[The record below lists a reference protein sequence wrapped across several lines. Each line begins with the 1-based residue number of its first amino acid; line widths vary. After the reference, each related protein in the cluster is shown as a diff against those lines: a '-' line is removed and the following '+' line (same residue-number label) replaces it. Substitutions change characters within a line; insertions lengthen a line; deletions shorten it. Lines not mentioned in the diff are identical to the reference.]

1 LDNFSIFLQTKKNQ
15 RFEINIQFQ
24 SQKKSIEFTFHPFLL
39 RFSEFNSITLKKF
52 IFSLYLPKVNIVF
65 EIDERREC

>member
-1 LDNFSIFLQTKKNQ
+1 MKLYSISILKELDKFT
-15 RFEINIQFQ
+15 FQ
-24 SQKKSIEFTFHPFLL
+24 SNLL
-39 RFSEFNSITLKKF
+39 RFSEFDTITLKKT